1 MMFPGIICRRQAK
14 RIILSHYHD
23 VTRNKAQTDP
33 AAQPAAATIFARI
46 ADVGYRT

>member
-1 MMFPGIICRRQAK
+1 MFLGIICRRQAK
-14 RIILSHYHD
+14 ITILTHYHD